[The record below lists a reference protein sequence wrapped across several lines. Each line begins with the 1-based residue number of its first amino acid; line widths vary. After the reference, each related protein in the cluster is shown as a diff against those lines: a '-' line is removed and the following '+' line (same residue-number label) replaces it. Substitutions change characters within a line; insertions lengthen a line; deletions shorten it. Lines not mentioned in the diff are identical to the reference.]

1 MKVLISDK
9 IAADAV
15 QNLTAA
21 EGIEVD
27 YSPGLKPDELKA
39 HLADAVG
46 IIIRSGTTLDADA
59 LDAAPKLRFIARAG
73 VGVDNI
79 DVPAASRRG
88 IIVMNTPGGNTLSTA
103 EHTMA
108 LLLALSR
115 NVYPACASLKAGQ
128 WDRKRFMGTQLA
140 GKIIGV
146 IGLGRIGLEVAR
158 RAAAF
163 GMTVLGCDPYVTP
176 ERAKQHHVKLTDG
189 LDEIYAKA
197 DYITVHV
204 PITDETRGMIGP
216 EQFAKMKDGVKL
228 INCARGGIID
238 EQAIVEAVRS
248 GKVAGAAFDVFT
260 AEPPANREL
269 VELDQVLCTPHLG
282 ASTEEAQLNVA
293 LEAVE
298 IIADALLR
306 GRIRNALN
314 VPAMD
319 PAEAEVLAPY
329 AELARHLGVLHTQLL
344 RRIPTHVN
352 ITFAG
357 DAAALNTHFITAHVL
372 AGLLDP
378 VLDEDTNFINAPTLA
393 EERGIR
399 ITESTTPHA
408 DDFAT
413 LLTVAVTVDGES
425 HDVAGTLVGKGTPRI
440 VFIDGYRVEAMSR
453 GTLLVV
459 FAEDKPGLVG
469 NVGHL
474 LGEKGI
480 NIAAMTFGRKALGG
494 AAITVLNLD
503 GPLDDDTLAAI
514 HQLPHVHKAHVVV
527 F

>member
-1 MKVLISDK
+1 
-9 IAADAV
+9 
-15 QNLTAA
+15 
-21 EGIEVD
+21 VD
-27 YSPGLKPDELKA
+27 YSPGLEPDELKA
-39 HLADAVG
+39 HLADAKG

-59 LDAAPKLRFIARAG
+59 LEAAPQLRFIARAG

-115 NVYPACASLKAGQ
+115 NVYPACASLKAGK
-128 WDRKRFMGTQLA
+128 WDRKQFMGTQLA
-140 GKIIGV
+140 GKTIGV

-163 GMTVLGCDPYVTP
+163 RMTVLGRDPYVTE
-176 ERAKQHHVKLTDG
+176 ERAKQHQVTLVED

-204 PITDETRGMIGP
+204 PITDDTRGMIGTD
-216 EQFAKMKDGVKL
+216 QFAVMKDGVKL

-238 EQAIVEAVRS
+238 EQAVVEAIRS
-248 GKVAGAAFDVFT
+248 GKVAGAAFDVYT

-269 VELDQVLCTPHLG
+269 VDLPQVLCTPHLG

-293 LEAVE
+293 LEAAE
-298 IIADALLR
+298 ILADALLG

-319 PAEAEVLAPY
+319 PAEAEMLAPY
-329 AELARHLGVLHTQLL
+329 AALARNLGIFQTQVL
-344 RRIPTHVN
+344 RRIPTHVH

-357 DAAALNTHFITAHVL
+357 DAAAVSTPLITAHLL

-378 VLDEDTNFINAPTLA
+378 VLEEDTNFINAPYLA

-399 ITESTTPHA
+399 ITVSTTPHA

-413 LLTVAVTVDGES
+413 LLTMAVVVDGEE
-425 HDVAGTLVGKGTPRI
+425 HQVAGTLVGKGTPRI
-440 VFIDGYRVEAMSR
+440 VFIDGYRVEAMTR
-453 GTLLVV
+453 DTLLVV
-459 FAEDKPGLVG
+459 FAADKPGLVG
-469 NVGHL
+469 SVGQV
-474 LGEKGI
+474 LGEHGV
-480 NIAAMTFGRKALGG
+480 NIAAMTFGRKSAGG
-494 AAITVLNLD
+494 PAITALNLD
-503 GPLDDDTLAAI
+503 GPLDQTTLDAI
-514 HQLPHVHKAHVVV
+514 CHVPNVQKAHVAV